1 MRRLLFD
8 KCANILRCF
17 WLVCSALYVKYSS
30 SGFYAFNWIQCF
42 EVTLKFPIYSF
53 EAFVTTP
60 KQWWHWM
67 TTKLRALQNKP
78 GEKTNKQPSPLIY
91 LTVSQLTLF
100 WHQFTAGAHFPIIH
114 WNLVYVN
121 LRFLCFAKKRLEN
134 DTVSCLINAV
144 ITAEK
149 IWWHNSFHDFH
160 VGISGLTTNLS
171 LLWQQL

>member
-1 MRRLLFD
+1 M
-8 KCANILRCF
+8 
-17 WLVCSALYVKYSS
+17 ALDDNK
-30 SGFYAFNWIQCF
+30 I
-42 EVTLKFPIYSF
+42 KSF
-53 EAFVTTP
+53 AEQA
-60 KQWWHWM
+60 
-67 TTKLRALQNKP
+67 R
-78 GEKTNKQPSPLIY
+78 GEKKKKNSPLIY

-160 VGISGLTTNLS
+160 VGILGLTTNLS